1 MEAIYDQIGHRYV
14 ATRQPDPRI
23 AAAIRAALGE
33 VHTVLNVGAGT
44 GSYEPTDLQVVAVEP
59 SLAMIH
65 QRPAGTAPV
74 IQAVAEHLPWPD
86 AAFDATLAILTI
98 HHWSDRAAG
107 LAELGRVARHCV
119 VLLTWDPAYRDAFW
133 LTTRYV
139 PEVLDLDV
147 PRFPSMTELARCLGR
162 VEARPLR
169 IPYDCQDGFLG
180 AFWRRPE
187 AYLDPNV
194 RRAMSGFA
202 QLSPEVVH
210 AGLTRLAAD
219 LRSGQWE
226 AQFGWVRDQI
236 SLDLGYRLIIA
247 PCATHHNLL

>member
-1 MEAIYDQIGHRYV
+1 MAAVYDNIGCGYV

-59 SLAMIH
+59 SLAMVH

-86 AAFDATLAILTI
+86 TAFDATLAILTV

-107 LAELGRVARHCV
+107 LAELRRVARHCV
-119 VLLTWDPAYRDAFW
+119 VLLTWDPACRDLFW
-133 LTTRYV
+133 LTTQYM
-139 PEVLDLDV
+139 PEIVDFDV
-147 PRFPSMTELARCLGR
+147 PRFPSMAELSRCLGR
-162 VEARPLR
+162 IDVRPLP
-169 IPYDCQDGFLG
+169 IPHDCQDGFLG

-187 AYLDPNV
+187 AYLDPHI
-194 RRAMSGFA
+194 RRAMSGFT
-202 QLSPEVVH
+202 QLAPQVVQ
-210 AGLTRLAAD
+210 AGLAQLAAD
-219 LRSGQWE
+219 LRSGRWDAE
-226 AQFGWVRDQI
+226 FGWLRRQE

-247 PCATHHNLL
+247 QK